1 MLLLEESGVEINP
14 AKKVSELTTLE
25 KDVIGIA
32 KAAVAKAD
40 LVILRDVGSSLWPED
55 KMKLDKVIRGYAR
68 KGLSFIYISTK
79 PEELSR
85 FCDRVSVMSHG
96 RIIKVLEKEEI
107 AENLEK
113 HYFFPYQLL
122 KTRKTQEEDQG
133 EKVFRCEKMSH
144 RSIRNMTFD
153 VGRGEGLLIHDY
165 NNVDWKDFID
175 VLSGAK
181 PQSGSVW
188 WKGKEKDKEKRKI
201 GVILENPAET
211 MLYPEMSYEDNL
223 CLCLDDKV
231 EHLWR
236 SRKKRKS
243 IAREVAGREITC
255 KVKDL
260 SLEEKYNLI
269 YHKIL
274 LQKPEIIFCFF
285 PYRNVDVNLQRF
297 INTFLKR
304 YLAKGIAVVIITMDV
319 MDGVSIADR
328 ILLFGKN
335 ESRLIFDRKDFEQI
349 LSDRKKPFLW

>member
-1 MLLLEESGVEINP
+1 
-14 AKKVSELTTLE
+14 
-25 KDVIGIA
+25 
-32 KAAVAKAD
+32 
-40 LVILRDVGSSLWPED
+40 
-55 KMKLDKVIRGYAR
+55 
-68 KGLSFIYISTK
+68 
-79 PEELSR
+79 
-85 FCDRVSVMSHG
+85 
-96 RIIKVLEKEEI
+96 
-107 AENLEK
+107 
-113 HYFFPYQLL
+113 
-122 KTRKTQEEDQG
+122 
-133 EKVFRCEKMSH
+133 
-144 RSIRNMTFD
+144 MTFD

-188 WKGKEKDKEKRKI
+188 WKGKEKDKDKRKI

-260 SLEEKYNLI
+260 SLEEKYNLV